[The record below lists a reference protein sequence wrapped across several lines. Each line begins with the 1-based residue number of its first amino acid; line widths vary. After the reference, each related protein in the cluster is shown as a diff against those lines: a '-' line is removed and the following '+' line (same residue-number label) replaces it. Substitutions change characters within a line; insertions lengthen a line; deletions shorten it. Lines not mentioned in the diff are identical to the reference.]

1 MLFQKSLVG
10 VIVCKDCQLGND
22 DTITEDEPHPLK
34 LLQVWIR
41 HISINLVL
49 SHPILELL
57 EKVVVLFNEFAYVV
71 SLVCLLFNQSE
82 SNTSSN
88 FSLSF
93 KFPVLRTSFLAI
105 DRIIDILSHS
115 IRSIYCVT
123 IMITHTVAEVLYC
136 RRNIAQPHNLIFQNS
151 IGSALY
157 KERIPL
163 VFPGAS

>member
-88 FSLSF
+88 FSLPF
-93 KFPVLRTSFLAI
+93 KFSILRTSLFGV
-105 DRIIDILSHS
+105 DRVI
-115 IRSIYCVT
+115 
-123 IMITHTVAEVLYC
+123 
-136 RRNIAQPHNLIFQNS
+136 
-151 IGSALY
+151 
-157 KERIPL
+157 
-163 VFPGAS
+163 